1 MDFYDLISLAQ
12 IKAIHAAIEPSLESI
27 WRIRCR
33 EYSKAFHT
41 PLHVVMSELDPMMVL
56 QTLNEEK
63 YHPSIVEQELEEL
76 LETLQK
82 IKDPTYS
89 KMDPQML
96 EDMVDAVLNKEIAR
110 LSKKKPPTPETIQ
123 TAIKTA
129 EVKTPKSGGLDFS
142 SLERMESEVESRKP
156 GFES

>member
-1 MDFYDLISLAQ
+1 MDFYDLINLAQ

-41 PLHVVMSELDPMMVL
+41 PLHVVMHELDPMMVL

-63 YHPSIVEQELEEL
+63 YHPSIVEQELEGL

-96 EDMVDAVLNKEIAR
+96 EDMVDMVMNREIAR
-110 LSKKKPPTPETIQ
+110 LAKKKPPTPETIQ
-123 TAIKTA
+123 AAIKTA

-142 SLERMESEVESRKP
+142 SLAKMEEKAETNRA